1 MCGPETPSST
11 PRVGARVDFSSSSGT
26 VGNLLFL
33 NPSAPSSSQATHVR
47 FHQPCQAN
55 LGPSINTAEQILVSI
70 QFVNPISPFLSPYLY
85 VNNITTRPCSLTG
98 DLTKPISDSGL
109 MQQFTLC
116 RGRGIDGTELFEMP
130 LAKALLLSV
139 GQDGIIGRRVSMIS
153 GGELLADGI
162 VGFNFLPAGVS
173 TAL

>member
-11 PRVGARVDFSSSSGT
+11 PRVGARVDFFSRSSSSGP

-55 LGPSINTAEQILVSI
+55 HSSGINIAEQILVSI
-70 QFVNPISPFLSPYLY
+70 H
-85 VNNITTRPCSLTG
+85 LTG

-116 RGRGIDGTELFEMP
+116 RGRDIDNTEGFEVP
-130 LAKALLLSV
+130 LDKALSLSV
-139 GQDGIIGRRVSMIS
+139 GQDGIIGRRVSMTRGS
-153 GGELLADGI
+153 ELLADGI
-162 VGFNFLPAGVS
+162 VGFNFLPAAMS
-173 TAL
+173 TVL